1 MVKFTEVKD
10 LERVRDGDVVVFPAN
25 ERRLDVSVSTFAK
38 MGLSVGRTV
47 RSANIPEV
55 VESWLVRRDAK
66 PRAFMVVGTSHM
78 RSATE
83 DELLLGLGAVS
94 SREREDPKI
103 SEGALVPFGPAPLW
117 PMRTWAACWSDTH
130 EYAVQRRLLSLM
142 GTAGAIQ
149 TRGSCSSGTEDL
161 CMNQAWDGDR
171 SCTRRPDGTE
181 DSGGHV
187 PALSFGETGAS
198 LNSYMMNDLASWGG
212 PGWGCKRCRIRFSS
226 GFMGN
231 LERRGAKAMRPTA
244 QFASDV
250 TDYVAEWMC
259 EEIAKRF
266 NLRIDA
272 GRRFLEGLAADVKR
286 DGSRAK
292 AYKAAARKLAPRM
305 KAACRAL
312 LSETGVV
319 L

>member
-38 MGLSVGRTV
+38 MGLSVGRTF
-47 RSANIPEV
+47 RSANNPEV
-55 VESWLVRRDAK
+55 VGSWLVRKDAK
-66 PRAFMVVGTSHM
+66 PRAFMVVGASHM

-83 DELLLGLGAVS
+83 DELLLGLDAVS

-130 EYAVQRRLLSLM
+130 EYAVQQRLLSLM
-142 GTAGAIQ
+142 GTAGAIRARRDSAE
-149 TRGSCSSGTEDL
+149 TGDL
-161 CMNQAWDGDR
+161 CMNQVWDGNLP
-171 SCTRRPDGTE
+171 CIRRPE
-181 DSGGHV
+181 SAADSREHV
-187 PALSFGETGAS
+187 PALSYGETGAT
-198 LNSYMMNDLASWGG
+198 LNSYMMDDLANWCG

-231 LERRGAKAMRPTA
+231 LKRRGAVAMRPTA

-266 NLRIDA
+266 GHRIDA

-286 DGSRAK
+286 DGRRAK
-292 AYKAAARKLAPRM
+292 AYKAAARKLAPRT
-305 KAACRAL
+305 KAARRAL
-312 LSETGVV
+312 ISETGVV